1 MATIE
6 IGSAV
11 SRAGVRVDG
20 MLKVADLP
28 DGQPMQIPV
37 TIVQGP
43 ADGPVLWLHG
53 CVHGNE
59 YCGAYIIQAFLR
71 GLDPQALRGTVVAL
85 PFLNLTASQRNQRM
99 SPFEGYNVGDLN
111 RCFPGKA
118 DGGLTDQIGHVVWTH
133 LKRHATHLVDFHTA
147 LTADTH
153 WSLVAGHA
161 GKVREHGLAMAR
173 AFGYSP
179 CLPTPT
185 DMLAGSAMMAAGAA
199 GIPALIIEAGGIGP
213 AFTPE
218 TVREGADRLRNV
230 ARQVGVLAE
239 KVVDHG
245 RLTLVSSFAWCKSAH
260 GGLFKP
266 AVRCGQPVKKGGV
279 IGTFFDTHG
288 EKVADERAPATGVV
302 LAINPGPLLPQGD
315 ILVHIGLEPRLET
328 AATE

>member
-6 IGSAV
+6 IGTA
-11 SRAGVRVDG
+11 RARTGERVDG

-37 TIVQGP
+37 TIVQGS

-71 GLDPQALRGTVVAL
+71 GLDPAALRGTVVAL

-99 SPFEGYNVGDLN
+99 SPFEGYNVGDMN
-111 RCFPGKA
+111 RCFPGKE
-118 DGGLTDQIGHVVWTH
+118 DGGLTDQMGHAVWTH

-147 LTADTH
+147 LTPDTH
-153 WSLVAGHA
+153 WSLVAGHE
-161 GKVREHGLAMAR
+161 GKVRTEGLAMAR

-179 CLPTPT
+179 CLPTPPGT
-185 DMLAGSAMMAAGAA
+185 LNGSAMMAAGAA
-199 GIPALIIEAGGIGP
+199 GIPSLIIEAGGIGS
-213 AFTPE
+213 AFSPE
-218 TVREGADRLRNV
+218 TVKEGAERLRNV
-230 ARQVGVLAE
+230 ARRIGLLGE

-245 RLTLVSSFAWCKSAH
+245 KLTLVSNFAWCKAAH

-266 AVRCGQPVKKGGV
+266 AVRCGQPIKKGGV
-279 IGTFFDTHG
+279 VGMFFNTHG

-315 ILVHIGLEPRLET
+315 ILIHIGLEPRLET
-328 AATE
+328 RAGE